1 MSRYSLARLGA
12 VATAVCVIFACVHF
26 LEREA
31 LPMLEKPTARQIQ
44 TRTEPPYGYSSG
56 VVPGE
61 MMPVSPGTARGVG
74 LADGWG
80 LNRDYALV
88 QNMYRAILVPRLV
101 RSLGLAEFDQ
111 ELADFGIPAVT
122 DPDKQPFDLYA
133 QQAVGVNLSYLTIRN
148 NLYVERLSRDQ
159 IKLFLDHA
167 NDPGFATDPELTQ
180 IVLDTYPRI
189 IRLIDRDGTLNTG
202 YDMTGNRFPNNA
214 ITINLV
220 YGETDNESDDE
231 GRYNQLHEQRVE
243 FLYRGSFVPDL
254 EAHLA
259 DSWSGNTKLFI
270 TRISLISR

>member
-1 MSRYSLARLGA
+1 
-12 VATAVCVIFACVHF
+12 
-26 LEREA
+26 
-31 LPMLEKPTARQIQ
+31 MLEKPTARQIQ

-61 MMPVSPGTARGVG
+61 MTPVSPGTARGVG

-133 QQAVGVNLSYLTIRN
+133 QQAVGVNLTYLTIRN
-148 NLYVERLSRDQ
+148 NLYIERLSRDQ

-189 IRLIDRDGTLNTG
+189 IRLIDRDGEFETNF
-202 YDMTGNRFPNNA
+202 DMTDSFFPNDS
-214 ITINLV
+214 IVISLV
-220 YGETDNESDDE
+220 YTEAIDELDSD
-231 GRYNQLHEQRVE
+231 GRYNQLHNERYHFIVDIITPNLEQR
-243 FLYRGSFVPDL
+243 LSI
-254 EAHLA
+254 A
-259 DSWSGNTKLFI
+259 WSGHTALRHI
-270 TRISLISR
+270 MV